1 MSLLISLLI
10 LAALLWALFY
20 FRTPLLTSSAIVAA
34 ALILWSQF
42 AHPSIFAQSVT
53 WVIFLAIA
61 VTLNVVP
68 LRRTL
73 ISNRVLTLFRKIIP
87 SMSQTERE
95 ALNAGNVWWDGEL
108 FSGKPQWQTL
118 LNTPAPL
125 LSPEEKAFIDGP
137 VEELCRMI
145 DDWRTTQH
153 DYDLS
158 PEVWQFI
165 KDNGFLGMIIPKRY
179 GGLEFSAQAHSSVV
193 TKVAGRSITA
203 AVTVM
208 VPNSLGP
215 AELLLRYGT
224 EEQKQ
229 RYLHR
234 LAKGEE
240 LPCFALTSPEA
251 GSDAAAMTDTG
262 VICKGEFDGEK
273 NVLGIRLNWEK
284 RYITLGPVATVL
296 GLAFKLYDPDHLLGN
311 TEDLGITCAL
321 IPTDTAGV
329 DIGKR
334 HFPLNSVF
342 QNGPNSGK
350 DVFIPIDWI
359 IGGRQRAGQGWR
371 MLMECLAAG
380 RSISLPALSTGAG
393 KLVCRAT
400 GAYAHVRKQFKTSI
414 GRFEGVEEVLAR
426 IGGTSYM
433 MDAARTLTA
442 TAIDAGES
450 PSVVSAIVKYNLTE
464 AMRTVVSDA
473 MDIQGGSGI
482 CLGPRNYLGRI
493 YQSVPISITVEG
505 ANILTRSLII
515 FGQGAIRCHPYV
527 LKEMEAAK
535 ETNANKASRAFDQA
549 FFAHVGFTISNAL
562 RALFL
567 GLTGA
572 RFVKSPEKGA
582 SAVYYR
588 HLTRFSSAFAF
599 VSDIAILVLGGD
611 LKRKEK
617 LSGRLA
623 DILSHLYLTS
633 AVLKRYYD
641 QGNEPGQQQDDLPL
655 LRWWCD
661 YSLREM
667 QQSLDRFL
675 INFPNR
681 PVAWLVRRIVFPLG
695 KSFSGPSDALGHAVA
710 TILLNP
716 SAARDRLT
724 RGVFLPNHEADLEKE
739 PLARLEHALKCIIE
753 ASAAEKKLRSA
764 LQSGKVKSYHREQQ
778 ISEALAEQLID
789 SKDVDLL
796 NTADLAQREAL
807 GVDEFDPSEFGQ
819 QQTAAPSTKAAKKTR
834 EPGEARETA

>member
-1 MSLLISLLI
+1 MSLLISLLV

-20 FRTPLLTSSAIVAA
+20 FRTPLLASCITVAV
-34 ALILWSQF
+34 ALVLWNQL
-42 AHPSIFAQSVT
+42 AHPSVVALSFAWIVFIT
-53 WVIFLAIA
+53 IA
-61 VTLNVVP
+61 VVLNVTP
-68 LRRTL
+68 LRRSL
-73 ISNRVLTLFRKIIP
+73 ISNRLLSVFRNIIP

-108 FSGKPQWQTL
+108 FSGKPQWQIL

-137 VEELCRMI
+137 VETLCHMI

-153 DYDLS
+153 DFDLS
-158 PEVWQFI
+158 PDVWQFI
-165 KDNGFLGMIIPKRY
+165 KDQGFLGMIIPKRF
-179 GGLEFSAQAHSSVV
+179 GGLEFSAQAHSAVV

-203 AVTVM
+203 AVTIM

-224 EEQKQ
+224 EEQKE

-234 LAKGEE
+234 LAKGDE

-262 VICKGEFDGEK
+262 IICKGEFNGEK

-296 GLAFKLYDPDHLLGN
+296 GLAFKLYDPEHLLGN
-311 TEDLGITCAL
+311 EEDLGITCAL
-321 IPTDTAGV
+321 IPTNTPGV

-334 HFPLNSVF
+334 HFPLNSAF
-342 QNGPNSGK
+342 QNGPNRGT

-380 RSISLPALSTGAG
+380 RSISLPALSTGAS
-393 KLVCRAT
+393 KLVSRAT
-400 GAYAHVRKQFKTSI
+400 GAYAHVRKQFKTPI
-414 GRFEGVEEVLAR
+414 GRFEGVEEALAR

-442 TAIDAGES
+442 TAIDQGES

-464 AMRTVVSDA
+464 AMRNVVSDA

-535 ETNANKASRAFDQA
+535 EPDFNKASRNFDKA
-549 FFAHVGFTISNAL
+549 FFAHAGFAISNAL
-562 RALFL
+562 RALFF
-567 GLTGA
+567 GLTGS
-572 RFVKSPEKGA
+572 RFVKAPQQGP

-599 VSDIAILVLGGD
+599 VSDIAILVLGGN
-611 LKRKEK
+611 LKRKES

-641 QGNEPGQQQDDLPL
+641 QSNNQGQQQDDLPL

-661 YSLREM
+661 HSLRQM
-667 QQSLDRFL
+667 QQSLDQFL

-681 PVAWLVRRIVFPLG
+681 TVAWLVRRIVFPLG
-695 KSFSGPSDALGHAVA
+695 KSFAGPSDALGHAVA
-710 TILLNP
+710 KILLNP

-724 RGVFLPNHEADLEKE
+724 QGIFLPDDEASREKE

-753 ASAAEKKLRSA
+753 ASPAEKKLRSA
-764 LQSGKVKSYHREQQ
+764 LQSGKVKSYHREKQ
-778 ISEALAEQLID
+778 ISDALAAQLID
-789 SKDVDLL
+789 QKDADLL
-796 NTADLAQREAL
+796 NKADLAQREAL
-807 GVDEFDPSEFGQ
+807 SVDEFDPSEFGQ
-819 QQTAAPSTKAAKKTR
+819 QTAAPHFASETSESGK
-834 EPGEARETA
+834 ARETA